1 MQMGKQTD
9 LQAGMRVGKQTDR
22 QPDNTYLVVVGING
36 EVASQIRNHSPTR
49 VWASVQTDEQENV
62 HAGKQTNRQTD
73 IQRLLLFLL
82 LL

>member
-9 LQAGMRVGKQTDR
+9 LQVGMRVGTQTDR
-22 QPDNTYLVVVGING
+22 QPDNTYLVVVGINE

-49 VWASVQTDEQENV
+49 V
-62 HAGKQTNRQTD
+62 HAGKQTNRRTD